1 MNRLWQLMVFLLVIG
16 LFMLLVA
23 FFAVILIP
31 VLVLLLIA
39 GLVFGARVGFR
50 PRFVRFGPR
59 PPMPDAD
66 DRDAGAEEPPKDGGG
81 EIIDVA
87 AIEVPGERREID
99 R

>member
-1 MNRLWQLMVFLLVIG
+1 MNRLWQLMVFLLVVG
-16 LFMLLVA
+16 LFLLLVA

-31 VLVLLLIA
+31 VLVVLLIA

-59 PPMPDAD
+59 PPAPEAD
-66 DRDAGAEEPPKDGGG
+66 DRDAEHHEPPEYGGG

-87 AIEVPGERREID
+87 AVEVPGERREID

>member
-23 FFAVILIP
+23 FFAIILIP
-31 VLVLLLIA
+31 VLVFLLIV
-39 GLVFGARVGFR
+39 GLVFGARVGFH

-59 PPMPDAD
+59 NPTPEAD
-66 DRDAGAEEPPKDGGG
+66 DRDAKAKEPPEDGDG
-81 EIIDVA
+81 EIIDIA
-87 AIEVPGERREID
+87 AVEVPGERREID